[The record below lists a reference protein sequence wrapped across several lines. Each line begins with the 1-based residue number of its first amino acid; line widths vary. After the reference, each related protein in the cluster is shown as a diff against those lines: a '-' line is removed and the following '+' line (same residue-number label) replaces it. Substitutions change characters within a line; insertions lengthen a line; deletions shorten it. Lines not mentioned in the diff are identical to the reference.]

1 MEEIIAKVEMIAED
15 CKNLISELEI
25 AEQKADG
32 TIFVVTGTKDG
43 ATCYIGY
50 DNFRCFCDSLILKYL
65 KRSKN

>member
-32 TIFVVTGTKDG
+32 TIFIVTGNKDG